1 MRKRITQ
8 YTNFSAAMSSLEEF
22 ASARKREPCPANT
35 SPSSVSQLSR
45 SSVETPVKEQN
56 VQADVKPFVEHS
68 PPHDN
73 RGNQTDRVILEPSVP
88 CVTPLQCSDTRP
100 SVEPSNAHGNLAGG
114 FTLEHSRNC
123 ATPVQR
129 TASKPSVEPE
139 HLGNV
144 QGNPGDRFTLKHSLH
159 SPTPSQHIKPSAKQR
174 SLNNMQGNQTSGFT
188 PSSNL
193 IQSAVSNVSSKGLSF
208 NAERVASKLDKF
220 KRQNV
225 DVDRSERKV
234 FNGMTLVLDF
244 KPVNG
249 ENFVT
254 VKSNELKVDG
264 KMESPESDW
273 ALKKNPE
280 SATLAREQ
288 MSSPVLFATPQSSPS
303 PSPVKQELISITPPE
318 DKVRTGLNSSN
329 LNLDAEEPTAI
340 KSIANGD
347 GNLVNNSITFAKKG
361 GDFGKSPLLEN
372 TEGQGFAAVKKLF
385 KSREAVTSAPGHR
398 GHGNELNS
406 EKKPRDILDDVKE
419 SSSHENAKLED
430 CLQTTTPHVD
440 RNAESK
446 EIAEEGALDLSSFSK
461 GSERSCNSV
470 SEMPS
475 NVRLGRRRSTRL
487 RRFSNSSRSTKDE
500 GKEVSEVRV
509 SSF

>member
-1 MRKRITQ
+1 M
-8 YTNFSAAMSSLEEF
+8 
-22 ASARKREPCPANT
+22 
-35 SPSSVSQLSR
+35 
-45 SSVETPVKEQN
+45 ETPVKEQN
-56 VQADVKPFVEHS
+56 VQADIKPFVEHS

-73 RGNQTDRVILEPSVP
+73 RGNQPDRVILEPSVP

-100 SVEPSNAHGNLAGG
+100 SVEPSNAHGNLPGG
-114 FTLEHSRNC
+114 FTLEHGRNC

-129 TASKPSVEPE
+129 TDSKPSVEPE

-144 QGNPGDRFTLKHSLH
+144 QGNPGDGFTLKH
-159 SPTPSQHIKPSAKQR
+159 TPSQLIKPSAKQC

-193 IQSAVSNVSSKGLSF
+193 IQSAVSDVSSKGLSF

-225 DVDRSERKV
+225 DVDRTERKV

-249 ENFVT
+249 ENCVT

-280 SATLAREQ
+280 SETLAREQ

-318 DKVRTGLNSSN
+318 GKESTSLNSPN

-347 GNLVNNSITFAKKG
+347 GNLVNNSITFAKNG

-372 TEGQGFAAVKKLF
+372 TGGQGFAAVKKLF
-385 KSREAVTSAPGHR
+385 KSREAATSAPGHR

-419 SSSHENAKLED
+419 NSSHENAKLKD
-430 CLQTTTPHVD
+430 CLQTTAPHVD

-461 GSERSCNSV
+461 RSERSCNSV

-500 GKEVSEVRV
+500 GNEVSEV
-509 SSF
+509 